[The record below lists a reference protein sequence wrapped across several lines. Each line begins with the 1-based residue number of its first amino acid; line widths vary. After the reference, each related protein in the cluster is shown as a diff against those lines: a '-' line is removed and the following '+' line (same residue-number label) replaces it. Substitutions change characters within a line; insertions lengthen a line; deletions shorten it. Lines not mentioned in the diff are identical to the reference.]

1 MAKYTSPY
9 SGERID
15 RSVGMIPEKNP
26 DEESILVIS
35 KAGEGSYKKVSEVGA
50 TVVQETGEAT
60 DKVMSQKIV
69 TDSLN
74 NKVNYNEL
82 SALTQEQVDSLF

>member
-26 DEESILVIS
+26 KEESILVIS
-35 KAGEGSYKKVSEVGA
+35 SDGEGSYKKVSEVGA
-50 TVVQETGEAT
+50 TVVQETGKAT
-60 DKVMSQKIV
+60 DKVMSQDATTKELNKK
-69 TDSLN
+69 TD
-74 NKVNYNEL
+74 KG
-82 SALTQEQVDSLF
+82 